1 MPSGGAV
8 LYIRFT
14 IEVTCGEEEPSRFV
28 PRVEGE
34 VFDFVGDEA
43 DEREVLV
50 GRIGS
55 YLVQRSRSFDE
66 GESLFDAM
74 DSIDQSVHDCYCALF
89 DPKNDEWSAS
99 VLATYGDSIMS
110 MDVLYIESIDL
121 EAQFKSMDITPIVHE
136 TIATFGRHCG
146 LVAHEELAENA
157 KVWTDIGFRKLTDS
171 DFYTYAPEL
180 LHQESDEPV
189 PSSSVSWANRVR
201 RGRRRLG

>member
-8 LYIRFT
+8 LHIRFT
-14 IEVTCGEEEPSRFV
+14 IEVTCGGEEPSRCV

-34 VFDFVGDEA
+34 VFDFAGDEA
-43 DEREVLV
+43 DETEVLV
-50 GRIGS
+50 GRIGA
-55 YLVQRSRSFDE
+55 YLVQTVRAFDE

-121 EAQFKSMDITPIVHE
+121 QSKFKSMDITPIVRE
-136 TIATFGRHCG
+136 TIATFGSHCG
-146 LVAHEELAENA
+146 LVAHEELPENA
-157 KVWTDIGFRKLTDS
+157 KVWTDFGFRRLTDS
-171 DFYTYAPEL
+171 DFYTYSPEL
-180 LHQESDEPV
+180 LHQESDGAV